1 MKKGLKK
8 KKEPTQRKNISTKLL
23 VKRALKNKPVWK
35 PAPGFKY
42 IKDVD
47 IGELIITT
55 FKTKAV
61 LISKDTGS
69 ASVIVTDCNICEED
83 KQSYLGKKLWSLQ
96 TQVKIR

>member
-1 MKKGLKK
+1 VWN
-8 KKEPTQRKNISTKLL
+8 PT
-23 VKRALKNKPVWK
+23 
-35 PAPGFKY
+35 PGYKY

-61 LISKDTGS
+61 LISKDIGS
-69 ASVIVTDCNICEED
+69 VSVIVTDCNICKED
-83 KQSYLGKKLWSLQ
+83 KQSYLGKKIWSLK

>member
-1 MKKGLKK
+1 MKTKK
-8 KKEPTQRKNISTKLL
+8 NQIQRKNISTKLL
-23 VKRALKNKPVWK
+23 VKRALKNKPIWK
-35 PAPGFKY
+35 PVPGFKY

-69 ASVIVTDCNICEED
+69 ASVIVTSCDVSNEN
-83 KQSYLGKKLWSLQ
+83 KQDYLGKKRWSLK
-96 TQVKIR
+96 TQVKVR

>member
-1 MKKGLKK
+1 MKPKTKLKK
-8 KKEPTQRKNISTKLL
+8 KIGQAHKLA
-23 VKRALKNKPVWK
+23 KTALINKPVWK